1 MKRIRD
7 VVFPSQLLGDVKKYR
22 AGEGT
27 FVEDGRIYAKR
38 IGIKNIKEGIIS
50 VSPLKGNY
58 EPHAGDVVIGII
70 EEVSTSTWLVDI
82 NAIYPALLH
91 VNEVPWRIEFGD
103 TARYLNYGDVVMAKV
118 LSSSEPDKLQITL
131 KERGL
136 YKINTG
142 TIIEVEP
149 TKVPRVIGRNGSMI
163 TLLKKLTNCRI
174 LVGKNGRIWVDG
186 EVEGIQKI
194 EKAIRL
200 IERDAHTYGLTE
212 RVTALLRG

>member
-118 LSSSEPDKLQITL
+118 LPSSEPDKLQISL

-163 TLLKKLTNCRI
+163 TLLKKFTNCRI
-174 LVGKNGRIWVDG
+174 FVGKNGRIWVDG